1 MTDTQAQRR
10 LPWPSSAARL
20 SLMGSAMTKRG
31 HQLLGSWNRLNAET
45 MSSLLKAKHSCFW
58 SSNNSH
64 CEKSG
69 KLFTS
74 PEMTR

>member
-1 MTDTQAQRR
+1 MSRAPT
-10 LPWPSSAARL
+10 WGSAARL
-20 SLMGSAMTKRG
+20 SLVGSAMTKKG
-31 HQLLGSWNRLNAET
+31 HQLLGSWNKLNAET
-45 MSSLLKAKHSCFW
+45 MSSLLKARHSCCW

-64 CEKSG
+64 CDKSG